1 MTDRVKSN
9 SGVGLDIL
17 ANPSKTR
24 KASGNGFSSNQNIKL
39 DSNGD
44 NDSYTFKV
52 DDHDEVGGSTIDDS
66 GIDNLEKLNSY
77 HDTFSSPK
85 KSSPLFKARTESKGS
100 DRYDHG
106 KEKVIDDR
114 RHGHDHGGYSGRI
127 DSYKGGH
134 SSSGNERSFSVHKE
148 GSDYN
153 RHDNFNNNGGYDDY
167 NDGGHGGHGGYSGY
181 EDDTERHAKYSES
194 HRPEMTER
202 EIRIA
207 KREVYRNLQ
216 KLKDKGVR
224 IPHFTEESDLD
235 EMKDFYEDTSKDL
248 RRRAGVRTLRKAIT
262 TGSSIVE
269 FVFGK
274 WNPLN
279 LELEGWSESVNE
291 NITDFDDV
299 FEEFAEKYFKDRSKL
314 PVEIRL
320 VGLILW
326 SALSFHFTQ
335 QMAKRM
341 ANGGNF
347 MGMSMEDMGN
357 MFGPSRVQT
366 KGDDSGQR
374 GAPVQETM
382 RRPNT
387 GRFNQSP
394 SQNIPRS
401 GGERR
406 PVREMRPAQ
415 GVDDIVNELREEFGD
430 DDGFSVTSEASR
442 GMKERP
448 KQRNAY

>member
-9 SGVGLDIL
+9 SGVGLDLL

-24 KASGNGFSSNQNIKL
+24 KVSGNGFSSNQNIKL

-52 DDHDEVGGSTIDDS
+52 DDQAEVGGSTIDDS

-77 HDTFSSPK
+77 HDTFSSPRK
-85 KSSPLFKARTESKGS
+85 NSPLFNARTESKESG
-100 DRYDHG
+100 RYDHG
-106 KEKVIDDR
+106 ITEKVMDDK
-114 RHGHDHGGYSGRI
+114 RHGHARGYSDRQE
-127 DSYKGGH
+127 SYTGGH
-134 SSSGNERSFSVHKE
+134 GERSFSVHKE

-153 RHDNFNNNGGYDDY
+153 RHDNFNSSNGYDDG
-167 NDGGHGGHGGYSGY
+167 NSGHISSGY
-181 EDDTERHAKYSES
+181 QDDNERHARYSES
-194 HRPEMTER
+194 YRPEMTER

-279 LELEGWSESVNE
+279 LELEGWSESINE

-366 KGDDSGQR
+366 QPQGGAEQR

-382 RRPNT
+382 RRPT
-387 GRFNQSP
+387 SGFNQAS
-394 SQNIPRS
+394 SQNVPRS

-448 KQRNAY
+448 KHRNAY

>member
-52 DDHDEVGGSTIDDS
+52 DEHVEVGGSTIDDS
-66 GIDNLEKLNSY
+66 GIGNLEKLNSY
-77 HDTFSSPK
+77 HDTFSSPR

-100 DRYDHG
+100 DRYDHEI
-106 KEKVIDDR
+106 KEKVINDNQ
-114 RHGHDHGGYSGRI
+114 HGHDHGGYNESGR
-127 DSYKGGH
+127 
-134 SSSGNERSFSVHKE
+134 GNERSFSVHKE
-148 GSDYN
+148 GNDYN
-153 RHDNFNNNGGYDDY
+153 RHDNFNSGSNGFDDPSDSGYGGHASGGYGAD
-167 NDGGHGGHGGYSGY
+167 N
-181 EDDTERHAKYSES
+181 ERHAKYSES

-224 IPHFTEESDLD
+224 IPHFTDESDLD

-274 WNPLN
+274 WNPLS

-341 ANGGNF
+341 TNGGKF

-357 MFGPSRVQT
+357 MFGPARAQT
-366 KGDDSGQR
+366 QPQGGGGGG

-382 RRPNT
+382 RRPNA
-387 GRFNQSP
+387 GGFSQAS
-394 SQNIPRS
+394 SQNVPRS

-442 GMKERP
+442 GMKERS
-448 KQRNAY
+448 KHRNAY